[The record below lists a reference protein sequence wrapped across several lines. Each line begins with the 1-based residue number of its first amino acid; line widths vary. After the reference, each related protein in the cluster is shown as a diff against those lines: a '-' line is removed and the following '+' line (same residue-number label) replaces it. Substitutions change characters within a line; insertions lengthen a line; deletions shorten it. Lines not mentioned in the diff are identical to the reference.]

1 MNLNHTVKVV
11 GSVFLS
17 AVMAGSMMPVTVFA
31 QSNDE
36 NPTEK
41 TETVYSVLNSDGSI
55 SDTIVSSWLHDED
68 GINNIKETLNLTDVK
83 NIKSNEKPSKDGNT
97 YTWNAKGNDVY
108 YEGTATK
115 QLPVSVKLRYELDG
129 QEMTAKDMEGK
140 SGHLKLT
147 ISFTNTIHKLK
158 ISMANQ
164 S

>member
-11 GSVFLS
+11 GSVLLS

-31 QSNDE
+31 QNNDE

-97 YTWNAKGNDVY
+97 HHYLSHSMY
-108 YEGTATK
+108 MYF
-115 QLPVSVKLRYELDG
+115 
-129 QEMTAKDMEGK
+129 
-140 SGHLKLT
+140 HL
-147 ISFTNTIHKLK
+147 LK
-158 ISMANQ
+158 VFHLI
-164 S
+164 